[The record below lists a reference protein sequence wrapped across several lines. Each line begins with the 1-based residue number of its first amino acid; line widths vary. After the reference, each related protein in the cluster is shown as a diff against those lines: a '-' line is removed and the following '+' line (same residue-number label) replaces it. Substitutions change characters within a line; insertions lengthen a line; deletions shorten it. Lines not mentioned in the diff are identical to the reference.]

1 MVLRCRSVPSE
12 ARFSARCRQMPGR
25 LEVTMAGEL
34 DMVSRRDALQA
45 CLPTEAE
52 HVVVDLHDLVFMD
65 CAGYRAFAAARG
77 ILELFGGSLELTGA
91 RGEPLRLLS
100 LISAAAPA
108 REPDPVPMPVLV
120 SAPVPD
126 PMTDRDPA
134 DAPTLVG
141 VMSIDPDEGETCRS

>member
-1 MVLRCRSVPSE
+1 MSRMTTLGCRSVPSE
-12 ARFSARCRQMPGR
+12 TRFSARCRHNRGR
-25 LEVTMAGEL
+25 YEVSMSGEL

-52 HVVVDLHDLVFMD
+52 HVVVDLHDLEFMD

-100 LISAAAPA
+100 LISAVAPTQVPVPAPA
-108 REPDPVPMPVLV
+108 TLPTPVPVRVL
-120 SAPVPD
+120 AD
-126 PMTDRDPA
+126 PRQ
-134 DAPTLVG
+134 LVG
-141 VMSIDPDEGETCRS
+141 VMGIDPDEGETCRA